1 MHRQNSPRPN
11 PAETITRAIIERLE
25 AGVKPWVQPWTGAS
39 ISRPL
44 RACGTPYQGINVVW
58 LWMTAQMGGFASPYW
73 MTYLQAQKLGGQVRR
88 GERSTIAVFYKSYS
102 AEVEDRAT
110 GETQQEAR
118 RVLKS
123 FPVFNA
129 SQVDGLPERFSP
141 APPAP
146 VQPADRD
153 PALAAFF
160 AQVPASLR
168 KQGVEAYYEPGVD
181 RITMPPETLFRDLD
195 HYWATLAH
203 ELAHWT
209 GHRTRL
215 DRDLGQR
222 FGTNAY
228 AMEELVAELASA
240 LIGADLGLP
249 IAHLDHHASYIAS
262 WLKVLRSDS
271 RAVLT
276 AAAKAEQAAQLVLA
290 LGRPSADHGVEPEL
304 LAA

>member
-1 MHRQNSPRPN
+1 MHRQTSPRPN

-25 AGVKPWVQPWTGAS
+25 AGVRPWVQPWTGAS

-146 VQPADRD
+146 VLDLLHLDLPDEPEPEVQVEAPAANEEPAQPEA
-153 PALAAFF
+153 PALVAPE
-160 AQVPASLR
+160 VPAAD
-168 KQGVEAYYEPGVD
+168 VP
-181 RITMPPETLFRDLD
+181 DL
-195 HYWATLAH
+195 
-203 ELAHWT
+203 
-209 GHRTRL
+209 
-215 DRDLGQR
+215 
-222 FGTNAY
+222 
-228 AMEELVAELASA
+228 A
-240 LIGADLGLP
+240 LEIGADAESVIEPLAVAAPVLGVFLMLRRLSLKDFVIVP
-249 IAHLDHHASYIAS
+249 ALELDFAAGFSA
-262 WLKVLRSDS
+262 LTVSD
-271 RAVLT
+271 R
-276 AAAKAEQAAQLVLA
+276 
-290 LGRPSADHGVEPEL
+290 GVRWGL
-304 LAA
+304 LWDRFGAP